1 LFNLL
6 ESQGRDEL
14 GIIAEPDALD
24 SKRCHDDLRANA
36 NTERDAAHARLGLL
50 RHREWLDRG
59 RAGRIDRAGELLGID
74 LLLGVTHKVRGE
86 LVGRRA
92 KRGVGIAVVEPGRL
106 DVRRDDG
113 DDACVDAARGI
124 DGSGA
129 RRGGG
134 VEGGGGSG
142 GDAHHSDFVNSC
154 C

>member
-6 ESQGRDEL
+6 KSQGRDEL

-24 SKRCHDDLRANA
+24 SERCHDDLGPNA

-50 RHREWLDRG
+50 RHRKRLSRG
-59 RAGRIDRAGELLGID
+59 GAGRIDRAGELLSLD
-74 LLLGVTHKVRGE
+74 LLLRVTHEVHSE

-92 KRGVGIAVVEPGRL
+92 KRGVGIAIVEPGRL

-113 DDACVDAARGI
+113 DDARVDAARGT
-124 DGSGA
+124 DGSGALHGHGA

-134 VEGGGGSG
+134 GA
-142 GDAHHSDFVNSC
+142 DTHHRDFVNRC
-154 C
+154 E